1 MSGLQQKEAA
11 GTEEVP
17 HRNLLVDRSLEG
29 LLDHRSIGW
38 LSHGEI
44 VVGEEEAAVENIA
57 EDRAARSTTPS
68 SEPSW
73 AKKLKDKMKTLFCMQ
88 AKVQDSHGRQGE
100 SPP

>member
-17 HRNLLVDRSLEG
+17 HRNLLVDRSLGG

-44 VVGEEEAAVENIA
+44 VVGEEEAAGIHRCHYSRFAHNHPVV
-57 EDRAARSTTPS
+57 DSLLAARIRRPGCSRSQSRRSYRSLT
-68 SEPSW
+68 
-73 AKKLKDKMKTLFCMQ
+73 
-88 AKVQDSHGRQGE
+88 
-100 SPP
+100 